1 MNGDIVNKWAMGLA
15 VFSFGF
21 LSIGSFLFGATV
33 TTSVLRGLGGG
44 VLFAALL
51 WLVGLLINEEE
62 DPTGDD
68 IGDDVEE
75 EGETVLSAPVVADSD
90 AVRDKFLN
98 KSREISEKAE
108 EEKKKEKEK
117 QEAKEAKEA
126 TPF

>member
-1 MNGDIVNKWAMGLA
+1 MNGAIINKWAMGLA

-44 VLFAALL
+44 VLFGALL

-68 IGDDVEE
+68 VEE
-75 EGETVLSAPVVADSD
+75 EGDTDRESAVVNSE
-90 AVRDKFLN
+90 AVRDKFLK
-98 KSREISEKAE
+98 KSTEIAEKDAVQKAE
-108 EEKKKEKEK
+108 EKEE
-117 QEAKEAKEA
+117 KEAKEA

>member
-44 VLFAALL
+44 VLFGALL

-62 DPTGDD
+62 DPTSDD

-75 EGETVLSAPVVADSD
+75 EGDTDRESVEINSN
-90 AVRDKFLN
+90 AVREKFLK
-98 KSREISEKAE
+98 KSAELAENTKEKAN
-108 EEKKKEKEK
+108 KEKE
-117 QEAKEAKEA
+117 EKEAKKA

>member
-44 VLFAALL
+44 VLFGALL

-75 EGETVLSAPVVADSD
+75 EGDTDRESVEINSN
-90 AVRDKFLN
+90 AVREKFLK
-98 KSREISEKAE
+98 KSAELAENTKEKAN
-108 EEKKKEKEK
+108 KE
-117 QEAKEAKEA
+117 KEAKEA
-126 TPF
+126 TSF

>member
-44 VLFAALL
+44 VLFGALL

-75 EGETVLSAPVVADSD
+75 EDGTDRESVEISSN
-90 AVRDKFLN
+90 AVREKFLK
-98 KSREISEKAE
+98 KSAELAENAKEKAD
-108 EEKKKEKEK
+108 KEKE
-117 QEAKEAKEA
+117 EKEAKKA

>member
-44 VLFAALL
+44 VLFGALL

-62 DPTGDD
+62 DPTSDD

-75 EGETVLSAPVVADSD
+75 EGDTDRESVEINSN
-90 AVRDKFLN
+90 AVREKFLK
-98 KSREISEKAE
+98 KSAELAENAKEKAD
-108 EEKKKEKEK
+108 KEKE
-117 QEAKEAKEA
+117 EKEEKEA

>member
-44 VLFAALL
+44 VLFGALL

-62 DPTGDD
+62 DPTS
-68 IGDDVEE
+68 DDVEE
-75 EGETVLSAPVVADSD
+75 EGDTDRKSVEINPD
-90 AVRDKFLN
+90 AVRDKFLK
-98 KSREISEKAE
+98 KSNEITNKAE
-108 EEKKKEKEK
+108 QEAAKEKE
-117 QEAKEAKEA
+117 EKEAKEA

>member
-1 MNGDIVNKWAMGLA
+1 MNGDIINKWAMGLA
-15 VFSFGF
+15 IFAFGF

-44 VLFAALL
+44 VFFAALL
-51 WLVGLLINEEE
+51 WLVGLLVNEEE
-62 DPTGDD
+62 DPTDGDD
-68 IGDDVEE
+68 IE
-75 EGETVLSAPVVADSD
+75 EGSETVLSAPVVTDSD
-90 AVRDKFLN
+90 AIKDKFLN

>member
-44 VLFAALL
+44 VFFAALL
-51 WLVGLLINEEE
+51 WLVGLLVNEEE

>member
-1 MNGDIVNKWAMGLA
+1 MNGDIVNKWAIGLA

-44 VLFAALL
+44 VFFAALL
-51 WLVGLLINEEE
+51 WLVGLLVNEEE
-62 DPTGDD
+62 DPTDGDD
-68 IGDDVEE
+68 IE
-75 EGETVLSAPVVADSD
+75 EGSETVLSAPVVTDSD

>member
-44 VLFAALL
+44 VIFVALL

-75 EGETVLSAPVVADSD
+75 EGDTDRESVVINSE
-90 AVRDKFLN
+90 AVRDKFLK
-98 KSREISEKAE
+98 KSTEIAEKDAAQKAG
-108 EEKKKEKEK
+108 EKEEKEK
-117 QEAKEAKEA
+117 QET

>member
-62 DPTGDD
+62 DPTDGDD
-68 IGDDVEE
+68 IEE
-75 EGETVLSAPVVADSD
+75 ESETVLSAPVVVDSD

-98 KSREISEKAE
+98 KSREIAQKDAAQKDAEKE
-108 EEKKKEKEK
+108 EKEK
-117 QEAKEAKEA
+117 QEA

>member
-21 LSIGSFLFGATV
+21 LSIGSLLFGATV

-51 WLVGLLINEEE
+51 WLVGLLVNEEE
-62 DPTGDD
+62 DPTDGDD
-68 IGDDVEE
+68 IE
-75 EGETVLSAPVVADSD
+75 EGSETVLSAPVVTDSD

-98 KSREISEKAE
+98 KSREISEKAN
-108 EEKKKEKEK
+108 KEKEK
-117 QEAKEAKEA
+117 KAKEAKEA

>member
-44 VLFAALL
+44 VLFGALL

-62 DPTGDD
+62 NPTS
-68 IGDDVEE
+68 DDVEE
-75 EGETVLSAPVVADSD
+75 EDDTDRESVEINSN
-90 AVRDKFLN
+90 AVREKFLK
-98 KSREISEKAE
+98 KSAELAENAKEKAD
-108 EEKKKEKEK
+108 KEK
-117 QEAKEAKEA
+117 EAKEAKEA

>member
-44 VLFAALL
+44 VLFGALL
-51 WLVGLLINEEE
+51 WLVGFLINEEE

-68 IGDDVEE
+68 IGDNVEE
-75 EGETVLSAPVVADSD
+75 EGDTDRESVEINSE
-90 AVRDKFLN
+90 AVRDKFLK
-98 KSREISEKAE
+98 KSTEIAEKDAEQKAE
-108 EEKKKEKEK
+108 EKGEKEK
-117 QEAKEAKEA
+117 QEA

>member
-1 MNGDIVNKWAMGLA
+1 MNSDIVNKWAMGLA

>member
-1 MNGDIVNKWAMGLA
+1 MNDIIVNRWAMGLA
-15 VFSFGF
+15 IFSFGF

-51 WLVGLLINEEE
+51 WLAGLLINEEE
-62 DPTGDD
+62 DPTSDD

-75 EGETVLSAPVVADSD
+75 EGDTDRESVVINSD
-90 AVRDKFLN
+90 AVRDKFLK
-98 KSREISEKAE
+98 KSTEIAQKDAEQKAE
-108 EEKKKEKEK
+108 EKEK
-117 QEAKEAKEA
+117 QEKQGA